1 MRAVPG
7 LRVYGDAAPERAA
20 ERLGVVAFAIDGIDP
35 RLVGAILSAEY
46 GIAVRCGAFCA
57 HPYVQRLIEA
67 DAGCHGQQPGGL
79 VRASLGLATSAYD
92 VEALGDALDAI
103 ARGAHADDYLFD
115 VRDGSYH
122 ARDWRPN
129 LSAAFSLAATNR

>member
-35 RLVGAILSAEY
+35 RLIGAILSAEY

-57 HPYVQRLIEA
+57 HPYVRRLIDA
-67 DAGCHGQQPGGL
+67 DAGCHSQQPGGL
-79 VRASLGLATSAYD
+79 VRASLGLATSAHD

-115 VRDGSYH
+115 ARDGSYH

-129 LSAAFSLAATNR
+129 LSAAFSLAATDR